1 MTFQAQ
7 KMARIIKH
15 TVNGMLI
22 NIMLINIILM
32 VENFKM
38 LLWWYTN

>member
-1 MTFQAQ
+1 MTFQAR
-7 KMARIIKH
+7 KTASIIKH

-22 NIMLINIILM
+22 NIMLM

-38 LLWWYTN
+38 LL

>member
-7 KMARIIKH
+7 KMASIIKH

-22 NIMLINIILM
+22 NIMLM
-32 VENFKM
+32 VEN
-38 LLWWYTN
+38 